1 MEWLKSLPRDVLEQ
15 KHNDD
20 DLKNFVEKIATQKRD
35 VLRGYSIDC
44 LVNAYDAVDNKFR
57 GLNLN
62 IDTFH
67 VYFGLTKRTLKEE
80 GYRWA
85 TRRGYNHWVKKQNYN
100 GQRNRPVLTYL
111 EKEVIGQKAL
121 IEDFGFQ
128 CIELCKFHFMTY
140 ASRVEDLLQL
150 RYHDKLPL
158 GYRLWRAVAK
168 GASHQEDP
176 AEYKVF
182 MTFAFNLKIGNK
194 VYVQK

>member
-1 MEWLKSLPRDVLEQ
+1 MGNR
-15 KHNDD
+15 
-20 DLKNFVEKIATQKRD
+20 KR
-35 VLRGYSIDC
+35 LQSMC
-44 LVNAYDAVDNKFR
+44 
-57 GLNLN
+57 
-62 IDTFH
+62 
-67 VYFGLTKRTLKEE
+67 
-80 GYRWA
+80 
-85 TRRGYNHWVKKQNYN
+85 KKQKYN
-100 GQRNRPVLTYL
+100 GVRNRPVLTYL

-128 CIELCKFHFMTY
+128 CIELCRFPFMTY

-168 GASHQEDP
+168 GASHQKDP